1 MAGFIKIYRSIFEH
15 WIFNDAEK
23 FKAFIDLI
31 QLARWKDEKLLIG
44 NKLVTIPRGSFYTSE
59 LKLAERWGW
68 SRHKTR
74 DFLNL
79 LEKEKMITKKGT
91 SKGTTITIENYSFY
105 QDEGTTEDTTKGQQ
119 KDNKRTARGHQKDII
134 GYTKEERKKD
144 KESKEGEERKRKQN
158 ETQLSPLSF
167 PTDVHKEIFDLIGEI
182 GYRTWFMDSN
192 ILLKGEVIEITVIDA
207 LRKNVIENNYSEK
220 INTCLHKKVIVK
232 VGDRKD
238 E

>member
-134 GYTKEERKKD
+134 GYTKEERKLYDTYYNFFQALRDNPNMIDTHCLICFKHLQEN
-144 KESKEGEERKRKQN
+144 KSKE
-158 ETQLSPLSF
+158 
-167 PTDVHKEIFDLIGEI
+167 
-182 GYRTWFMDSN
+182 
-192 ILLKGEVIEITVIDA
+192 
-207 LRKNVIENNYSEK
+207 K
-220 INTCLHKKVIVK
+220 I
-232 VGDRKD
+232 
-238 E
+238 

>member
-105 QDEGTTEDTTKGQQ
+105 QDEGTTEDTTKEDGVVVKQSLEAGTEVEKNATITITDSQ
-119 KDNKRTARGHQKDII
+119 DGIV
-134 GYTKEERKKD
+134 YT
-144 KESKEGEERKRKQN
+144 G
-158 ETQLSPLSF
+158 T
-167 PTDVHKEIFDLIGEI
+167 
-182 GYRTWFMDSN
+182 
-192 ILLKGEVIEITVIDA
+192 
-207 LRKNVIENNYSEK
+207 
-220 INTCLHKKVIVK
+220 
-232 VGDRKD
+232 
-238 E
+238 